1 MATLAPG
8 LGILPAMARVVV
20 PRLPDSTAAIDP
32 ASGPQTVDPPTVVAI
47 RLAFGVGKA
56 DSAPT
61 SQSFKVTYHLSIPV
75 FSLGGLDPDGVYE
88 FDAAALLDTIT
99 SRAQRRR
106 WGVRLEL
113 ELEQSPQSVSQADVV
128 VEAPFDDAL
137 GLSVLGQSGRGKPL
151 PGGGRS
157 LVIASGLV
165 TSAADVAGLSG
176 GYSIALDSGE
186 QGPAIESAIREVRID
201 STRFE
206 FEPG

>member
-1 MATLAPG
+1 M
-8 LGILPAMARVVV
+8 LPAMARVVV

-32 ASGPQTVDPPTVVAI
+32 ANGKQTVDPPTVVAI

-61 SQSFKVTYHLSIPV
+61 PQSFKVTYHLSIPV

-88 FDAAALLDTIT
+88 FDAAALFETIT

-106 WGVRLEL
+106 WGLRLEL
-113 ELEQSPQSVSQADVV
+113 ELEQSPHAVSVADVV
-128 VEAPFDDAL
+128 VTAPFEDDL

-157 LVIASGLV
+157 IVVASGLV
-165 TSAADVAGLSG
+165 TSAADVGKLSG
-176 GYSIALDSGE
+176 EYTMALHDEG
-186 QGPAIESAIREVRID
+186 GAVESASRPLRINA
-201 STRFE
+201 TRFE
-206 FEPG
+206 FEA

>member
-1 MATLAPG
+1 
-8 LGILPAMARVVV
+8 MARVVV

-32 ASGPQTVDPPTVVAI
+32 ASGPQTVDAPTVVAI

-61 SQSFKVTYHLSIPV
+61 PQSFKVTYHLSIPV

-88 FDAAALLDTIT
+88 FDAAALFETIT
-99 SRAQRRR
+99 ARAKRRR

-113 ELEQSPQSVSQADVV
+113 EFEQSPRGVSLADVYV
-128 VEAPFDDAL
+128 DAPFDDAL
-137 GLSVLGQSGRGKPL
+137 GMSVLGQSGRGKPL

-157 LVIASGLV
+157 VVVASGLV
-165 TSAADVAGLSG
+165 TEPAHVQQLSG
-176 GYSIALDSGE
+176 TYTLRLADDPSS
-186 QGPAIESAIREVRID
+186 PSVESAVREVRID

-206 FEPG
+206 FEG

>member
-1 MATLAPG
+1 
-8 LGILPAMARVVV
+8 MARVVV
-20 PRLPDSTAAIDP
+20 PRLPDSTAAIDS
-32 ASGPQTVDPPTVVAI
+32 ASGPQTVDAPTVVAI

-61 SQSFKVTYHLSIPV
+61 PQSFKLTYHLSIPV
-75 FSLGGLDPDGVYE
+75 FSLGGLDPDGIYE
-88 FDAAALLDTIT
+88 FDAAALFDTIT

-113 ELEQSPQSVSQADVV
+113 ELEQSPASVSLADVI

-157 LVIASGLV
+157 IVVASGLV
-165 TSAADVAGLSG
+165 TSAAGVEKLSG
-176 GYSIALDSGE
+176 TYAVRLDGGEALDS
-186 QGPAIESAIREVRID
+186 ATREVRID
-201 STRFE
+201 ATRFE
-206 FEPG
+206 FEPS

>member
-1 MATLAPG
+1 
-8 LGILPAMARVVV
+8 MARVVV
-20 PRLPDSTAAIDP
+20 PRLPDSTAAIDS

-61 SQSFKVTYHLSIPV
+61 PQSFKLTYHLSIPV

-88 FDAAALLDTIT
+88 FDAAALFDTIT
-99 SRAQRRR
+99 GRAQRRR

-113 ELEQSPQSVSQADVV
+113 ELEQSPQAVSLADVV
-128 VEAPFDDAL
+128 VDAPFDDTL

-157 LVIASGLV
+157 IVVASGLV
-165 TSAADVAGLSG
+165 TEAADVAKLSG
-176 GYSIALDSGE
+176 TYEVHVHRNEDE
-186 QGPAIESAIREVRID
+186 PTIESAARQVRID
-201 STRFE
+201 ATRFE

>member
-1 MATLAPG
+1 
-8 LGILPAMARVVV
+8 MARVVV
-20 PRLPDSTAAIDP
+20 PRLPDSTAAIDS

-61 SQSFKVTYHLSIPV
+61 PQSFKLTYHLSIPV

-88 FDAAALLDTIT
+88 FDAAALFDTIT
-99 SRAQRRR
+99 GRAQRRR
-106 WGVRLEL
+106 WGLRLEL
-113 ELEQSPQSVSQADVV
+113 ELEQSPQAVSLADVV
-128 VEAPFDDAL
+128 VDAPFDDAL

-157 LVIASGLV
+157 IVVASGLV
-165 TSAADVAGLSG
+165 TEAADVAKLSG
-176 GYSIALDSGE
+176 TYEVQVHRNEGE
-186 QGPAIESAIREVRID
+186 PAIESAARQVRID
-201 STRFE
+201 ATRFE

>member
-1 MATLAPG
+1 
-8 LGILPAMARVVV
+8 MARVVV
-20 PRLPDSTAAIDP
+20 PRLPDSTASVAP
-32 ASGPQTVDPPTVVAI
+32 ASGTQTVDPPTVVAI

-61 SQSFKVTYHLSIPV
+61 PQSFKVTYHLSIPV

-88 FDAAALLDTIT
+88 FDAAALFDTIT

-113 ELEQSPQSVSQADVV
+113 ELEQSPASVSVADVV

-151 PGGGRS
+151 PRGGRS
-157 LVIASGLV
+157 IVIASGLV
-165 TSAADVAGLSG
+165 TRASEVAALSG
-176 GYSIALDSGE
+176 EYTVRL
-186 QGPAIESAIREVRID
+186 ESEGAAKSSVRPVRID
-201 STRFE
+201 ATRFE
-206 FEPG
+206 FEN

>member
-1 MATLAPG
+1 
-8 LGILPAMARVVV
+8 MARVVV

-61 SQSFKVTYHLSIPV
+61 PQSFKVTYHLSIPV
-75 FSLGGLDPDGVYE
+75 FSLGGLDPDGIYE
-88 FDAAALLDTIT
+88 FDAAALFETIT
-99 SRAQRRR
+99 RRAQRRR

-113 ELEQSPQSVSQADVV
+113 ELEQSPQAVSLADVYV
-128 VEAPFDDAL
+128 DAPFGETL

-157 LVIASGLV
+157 VVVASGLV
-165 TSAADVAGLSG
+165 TAAADVESLT
-176 GYSIALDSGE
+176 GE
-186 QGPAIESAIREVRID
+186 YTLQLRDTDENPTVQSSVRAVRINA
-201 STRFE
+201 SRFE
-206 FEPG
+206 FEG